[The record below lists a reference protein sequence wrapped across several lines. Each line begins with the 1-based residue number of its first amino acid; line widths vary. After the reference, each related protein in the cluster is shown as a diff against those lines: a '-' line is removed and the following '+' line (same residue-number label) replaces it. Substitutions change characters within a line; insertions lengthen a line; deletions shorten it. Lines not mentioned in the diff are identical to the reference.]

1 MWNRGTV
8 SCLMGQHSR
17 CGYQTDVRDLAG
29 PVFFFYFNYNHAVW
43 FCLYL
48 CFAIR
53 PHVCPL
59 LYPLSALTAEP
70 WQQAYICEVKPKV
83 RASKAH
89 TASGGPSHQIT
100 VCSSW
105 PRTKGADCRRVPSFF
120 FFFSLFEGF
129 NTEARVGVLKS
140 KVLSWRAAQM
150 SRSVSSAF
158 IRSDG
163 DRRSVSRRRFSTLE
177 MLQEDMKSLLRET
190 RTTGLLSS
198 PLTNVLPRVFM
209 TCSLAI
215 IQCMH
220 LLHMGMHLVW
230 WDGWDDS
237 KNPDITPCSLM
248 PFQLLLHS
256 RVFSLGK
263 LCHGSVTC
271 QMIPTTYLKE
281 IPLRVPAATACLLDA
296 FYHAAGDVLHAQCK
310 VLKRRRYRCT
320 G

>member
-1 MWNRGTV
+1 MLCRKAPCLSSSLSTV
-8 SCLMGQHSR
+8 CTHCWTLTAS
-17 CGYQTDVRDLAG
+17 
-29 PVFFFYFNYNHAVW
+29 
-43 FCLYL
+43 LYL
-48 CFAIR
+48 R
-53 PHVCPL
+53 GQTQSSSLKGPHGERRTQPPDYRL
-59 LYPLSALTAEP
+59 FELTAD
-70 WQQAYICEVKPKV
+70 K
-83 RASKAH
+83 R
-89 TASGGPSHQIT
+89 SGLSPGPF
-100 VCSSW
+100 V
-105 PRTKGADCRRVPSFF
+105 
-120 FFFSLFEGF
+120 FFSLFEGF

-237 KNPDITPCSLM
+237 KNPDITPCS
-248 PFQLLLHS
+248 FVHS